1 MVLLR
6 APPAAGMVGYLYVWL
21 VFSIRTGVRRSSR
34 RRDCRTPTGRRLRR
48 RRSRCPRC
56 PGRRRT
62 GPGRGP
68 PGAPLTA
75 AVAAVAGTG
84 AGDPVDLGGRVPQRG
99 ADVVDLDLVDGPLLA
114 FLGLVRP
121 LPQPPGDD
129 DPHPALQALGDV
141 LRRLP
146 PHVAGQEQAVTVLP
160 LPGRVI
166 PEPRR
171 RGHPEPRHRLPGR
184 GEPQLRIVDEIARD
198 RDLGIACCHR
208 GTPPAK
214 DWLSGKRIGC
224 LGKGLAVWETGSQV
238 RKVPFSGGARAA

>member
-21 VFSIRTGVRRSSR
+21 VVSVRTEARRSSR
-34 RRDCRTPTGRRLRR
+34 RPRPTPTDRRPRRRNRRPRCPGRR
-48 RRSRCPRC
+48 CPGRRC

-62 GPGRGP
+62 GHRNRRRT
-68 PGAPLTA
+68 ALAA

-84 AGDPVDLGGRVPQRG
+84 AGDPVHLGGRVPQRG
-99 ADVVDLDLVDGPLLA
+99 TDIVHLDLIDGSLLA

-141 LRRLP
+141 LRRLA
-146 PHVAGQEQAVTVLP
+146 PHVTGQEQAVAVLP
-160 LPGRVI
+160 LPGGVV

-171 RGHPEPRHRLPGR
+171 RGHPEPRHRLSRR
-184 GEPQLRIVDEIARD
+184 GETQLRIVDEVARD

-208 GTPPAK
+208 GTPGS
-214 DWLSGKRIGC
+214 LRIGC
-224 LGKGLAVWETGSQV
+224 LGNGVW
-238 RKVPFSGGARAA
+238 R